1 MRTTSMLRASSLL
14 VSLLATVALAQGS
27 AVLTG
32 NVTDAATG
40 KPVPDVVVTATSPGL
55 QGEEIVVTDATGLY
69 RIPQLPPG
77 TFSIRL
83 EKESFRPYSRQ
94 DIQLRGDRTVR
105 LNIQL
110 QPEALKAE
118 EVVVV
123 GRPPTIDV
131 GSSTTGVNVGQDFLK
146 NVAIVRP
153 GAKRSGTRSFESL
166 AEVAP
171 GVNADDYGF
180 SVAGTTSPENQFVI
194 DGLSVNDPAFGVLG
208 TPLSVEFVQD
218 VNVITGGYMPEY
230 GRATGGVMNVVTK
243 SGSNEFHGSIFGNW
257 SPGALEGSRPDIKS
271 QASSIP
277 TPKVHTWN
285 VGDFGAEVGGPILKD
300 KLWFF
305 AGFNPSFSRFRV
317 TRKINRFTDTACSKG
332 STTCVN
338 GVDGKVNKDDVDSNG
353 DRTIEELPGT
363 AKNFF
368 ADSRS
373 YQYIGKL
380 TYLIN
385 SDHNVSLSV
394 YGAPTSSGGPGQ
406 AGIDPKL
413 GAIDNIG
420 PGQLNALAYRY
431 RSDAND
437 VSLKYSAA
445 FLDKRV
451 LLDVTLGWHHQDNG
465 QTPADG
471 SKIGDST
478 GTAATSAV
486 IFRRTN
492 KHSLLDFEQLNPE
505 AAALCDPA
513 GTANATKCPVSGY
526 VIGGVGYM
534 DAASLDRYQGR
545 AVGTLLLSAAGHH
558 VIKAGVDVEVLN
570 FTHTKARSGSVDLRE
585 STSGSSFF
593 DVRQYGYLTGPD
605 EAVIQKTQTSTVRSN
620 AIGGFL
626 QDSWNIVD
634 LVTLNAGVRIDQQT
648 IFGADGNIGM
658 AINNQISPRVGL
670 IYDFTQSG
678 RSKIFANY
686 ARFYEGVPLDVA
698 DRSFPGERQVGFSRV
713 RVPGANG
720 NGNLGCDPLKDI
732 NQTKVECQDPNNY
745 RQLGGTT
752 EASQHAIVTGG
763 DRVPVDPN
771 LQPQSSDE
779 IVAGGEYELISD
791 GRVGVNYTHRYMNN
805 VIEDM
810 SRDEANTYFIGNP
823 GSGLAADFP
832 KATRDYDAFTVY
844 FNKAFSDLWLAQV
857 SYTYSSLRGN
867 YAGLFR
873 PETQQLDPNINSDF
887 DLISLLPNRTGPLP
901 GDRSHVIKVFGAK
914 QFVING
920 SISFNIG
927 LTYKGRS
934 GNPISY
940 LGSHVLYGADEVFV
954 LPRGSGGR
962 TPWVHTVDARAGFN
976 YKFTKDNILQV
987 SFDIFNMFN
996 FQAVTAV
1003 DERFTAAD
1011 VSPVQVPAGTNPQQ
1025 AICIAGTS
1033 PTCRSVLQAPDKTPL
1048 TQADLNA
1055 NFKNVSQ
1062 YQAPLTVRFGLRVTF

>member
-1 MRTTSMLRASSLL
+1 LASF
-14 VSLLATVALAQGS
+14 LAAAAFAQGS

-55 QGEEIVVTDATGLY
+55 QGEEIVVTDSSGLY

-77 TFSIRL
+77 TYSIRL

-131 GSSTTGVNVGQDFLK
+131 GSTTTGVNVGQDFIK

-208 TPLSVEFVQD
+208 TPLSVEFIQD

-230 GRATGGVMNVVTK
+230 GRATGGVMNVTTK

-271 QASSIP
+271 AASSIP
-277 TPKVHTWN
+277 TPKATTWN
-285 VGDFGAEVGGPILKD
+285 VGDFGAEIGGPILKD
-300 KLWFF
+300 RLWFF

-317 TRKINRFTDTACSKG
+317 TRKLNRFTDTACSADSIKKG
-332 STTCVN
+332 LCVN
-338 GVDGKVNKDDVDSNG
+338 GTDGVVGADDVDANG

-363 AKNFF
+363 QKQYF
-368 ADSRS
+368 ADQRS

-380 TYLIN
+380 TYLLN
-385 SDHNVSLSV
+385 ADHNLSLSV

-420 PGQLNALAYRY
+420 PGALSALANRY
-431 RSDAND
+431 VSNSND
-437 VSLKYSAA
+437 VVLKYAGA

-451 LLDVTLGWHHQDNG
+451 LVDVTLGWHHQDSA
-465 QTPADG
+465 TLPADG
-471 SKIGDST
+471 SNIGDAT
-478 GTAATSAV
+478 GDASVVSV
-486 IFRRTN
+486 IYRRTN
-492 KHSLLDFEQLNPE
+492 KHSLLDFETLNAE

-513 GTANATKCPVSGY
+513 GTTNATKCPVSTY
-526 VIGGVGYM
+526 AIGGASFM
-534 DAASLDRYQGR
+534 DSASLDRYQGR
-545 AVGTLLLSAAGHH
+545 VVGTLLLSAAGHH

-570 FTHTKARSGSVDLRE
+570 FNHTKAYSGADLLRE
-585 STSGSSFF
+585 STSGTSFL
-593 DVRQYGYLTGPD
+593 DLRQYGYLTGPD
-605 EAVIQKTQTSTVRSN
+605 EFVQQKTQVASVRSTS
-620 AIGGFL
+620 IGGFV

-634 LVTLNAGVRIDQQT
+634 LVTLNAGLRVDQQT
-648 IFGADGNIGM
+648 VFGSDGNVGM
-658 AINNQISPRVGL
+658 AINNQFSPRIGL
-670 IYDFTQSG
+670 VYDFTQSG
-678 RSKIFANY
+678 RSKLFANY

-698 DRSFPGERQVGFSRV
+698 DRSFPGERQVSFSRT
-713 RVPGANG
+713 RVAGANG

-732 NQTKVECQDPNNY
+732 NQTKVECLDPKNY

-752 EASQHAIVTGG
+752 EPSQFASVTGG

-779 IVAGGEYELISD
+779 IVAGGEYEIISD
-791 GRVGVNYTHRYMNN
+791 GRVGLNYTHRYMNN

-832 KATRDYDAFTVY
+832 KATRDYDSFTAY
-844 FNKAFSDLWLAQV
+844 FDKSFSDLWLARV
-857 SYTYSSLRGN
+857 EYTYSSLRGN

-914 QFVING
+914 EFVING
-920 SISFNIG
+920 SMSFNVG

-934 GNPISY
+934 GTPISY
-940 LGSHVLYGADEVFV
+940 LGSHILYGADEVFV

-962 TPWVHTVDARAGFN
+962 TPWVHTIDARAGFN
-976 YKFTKDNILQV
+976 YKFTKDNIIQV
-987 SFDIFNMFN
+987 SVDLFNMFN
-996 FQAVTAV
+996 FGAITAV
-1003 DERFTAAD
+1003 DERFTAAE
-1011 VSPVQVPAGTNPQQ
+1011 VAPVQVAAGTNPQQ
-1025 AICIAGTS
+1025 AICIGGTS
-1033 PTCRSVLQAPDKTPL
+1033 PTCNSVLQAPDKTPL
-1048 TQADLNA
+1048 TSLDLNA
-1055 NFKNVSQ
+1055 NFKNATQ
-1062 YQAPLTVRFGLRVTF
+1062 YQAPLTVRFGIRVTF

>member
-1 MRTTSMLRASSLL
+1 MRTIPKLRAGTLL
-14 VSLLATVALAQGS
+14 VSLLAAAAFAQGS

-55 QGEEIVVTDATGLY
+55 QGEEIVVTDAAGLY

-94 DIQLRGDRTVR
+94 DIQLRVDRTVR

-110 QPEALKAE
+110 QPESLKAE

-146 NVAIVRP
+146 NIAIVRP

-166 AEVAP
+166 AEAAP
-171 GVNADDYGF
+171 GVNGDDYGF

-194 DGLSVNDPAFGVLG
+194 DGLSVNDPAFGLLG

-243 SGSNEFHGSIFGNW
+243 SGSNEFHGSVFGNW
-257 SPGALEGSRPDIKS
+257 SPGVLEGSRPDIKS
-271 QASSIP
+271 QSTSIR
-277 TPKVHTWN
+277 TKVQTWN

-305 AGFNPSFSRFRV
+305 AGFNPSFSRYRE
-317 TRKINRFTDTACSKG
+317 TRKINRFTDS
-332 STTCVN
+332 N
-338 GVDGKVNKDDVDSNG
+338 GDGKVSAADVDANG
-353 DRTIEELPGT
+353 DRTVEELPGT
-363 AKNFF
+363 SKNYF
-368 ADSRS
+368 ADARS
-373 YQYIGKL
+373 YQFIGKL

-394 YGAPTSSGGPGQ
+394 IGAPTSSGGPGQ

-413 GAIDNIG
+413 GGVDNLG
-420 PGQLNALAYRY
+420 PGAYSALASKYT
-431 RSDAND
+431 SNAND
-437 VSLKYSAA
+437 ISLKYAAA

-451 LLDVTLGWHHQDNG
+451 LLDVTLGYHRQENSPSVPG
-465 QTPADG
+465 ATSPTDG
-471 SKIGDST
+471 SKIGDTT
-478 GTAATSAV
+478 GVASVPHVT
-486 IFRRTN
+486 FRRTN
-492 KHSLLDFEQLNPE
+492 KHSILDFEALNPE

-513 GTANATKCPVSGY
+513 GTANATKCPVSSY
-526 VIGGVGYM
+526 VIGGPGFM
-534 DAASLDRYQGR
+534 DSASLERYQGR

-558 VIKAGVDVEVLN
+558 VIKAGVDIELLN
-570 FTHTKARSGSVDLRE
+570 FTHTKGEPGGVSLRE
-585 STSGSSFF
+585 SAGGGSFF
-593 DVRQYGYLTGPD
+593 DARQYGYLTAPD
-605 EAVIQKTQTSTVRSN
+605 TAVILDKQVNSVRSTS
-620 AIGGFL
+620 IGGFL

-634 LVTLNAGVRIDQQT
+634 LVTLNAGLRVDQQT
-648 IFGADGNIGM
+648 LFGADGNVGLTL
-658 AINNQISPRVGL
+658 NNQISPRVGL
-670 IYDFTQSG
+670 VYDFTQSG

-686 ARFYEGVPLDVA
+686 ARFYEGVPLDIA
-698 DRSFPGERQVGFSRV
+698 DRDFPPERQVAFSRT
-713 RVPGANG
+713 RVAGANG

-732 NQTKVECQDPNNY
+732 NQVKNQCQDPKNY
-745 RQLGGTT
+745 QQLGGTT
-752 EASQHAIVTGG
+752 EPSQFGLPTGG
-763 DRVPVDPN
+763 PLVPVDPN
-771 LQPQSSDE
+771 LQPQSTDE
-779 IVAGGEYELISD
+779 IVAGGEYELIAD
-791 GRVGVNYTHRYMNN
+791 GRIGVNYTHRVMNN

-810 SRDEANTYFIGNP
+810 SRDEAATYFIGNP

-832 KATRDYDAFTVY
+832 KATRDYDAVTVF

-857 SYTYSSLRGN
+857 SYTWSYLRGN

-873 PETQQLDPNINSDF
+873 PETDQLDPNINSDF

-901 GDRSHVIKVFGAK
+901 GDRTHVIKVFGAK
-914 QFVING
+914 EFVITG
-920 SISFNIG
+920 SMSFNVG
-927 LTYKGRS
+927 LTYKARS

-976 YKFTKDNILQV
+976 YKFTKDNVLQV
-987 SFDIFNMFN
+987 SVDIFNMFN
-996 FQAVTAV
+996 FAAVTAV
-1003 DERFTAAD
+1003 DETFTNTD
-1011 VSPVQVPAGTNPQQ
+1011 VAPVQVAAGTNPQQ
-1025 AICIAGTS
+1025 AICIAGS
-1033 PTCRSVLQAPDKTPL
+1033 DPKCKASALHSADGTPL
-1048 TQADLNA
+1048 TLADLNT
-1055 NFKNVSQ
+1055 NFKNAAQ
-1062 YQAPLTVRFGLRVTF
+1062 YQAPLTVRFGVRVTF